1 MTVSKIQIL
10 GGPKEYVP
18 VLQAFIG
25 IENLPSNY
33 GGTLLPLD
41 SDIHPYTEIMLN
53 LLPLTPSA
61 TSTTSTTSREEAE
74 ENHHH
79 HHHHHQ
85 HASCGLD
92 GNKIENN
99 DDNRMIVSSIT
110 HNYSKYAEAVD
121 MTTNNLIQLDLY
133 PSQKDFQNYPYPE
146 NTPGSDSKTNE
157 KYWNNLSEQNESKLH
172 IIQDWLLNDID
183 KKDHDLLVL
192 HSLHPPLVY
201 LRYLRANQFD
211 INKTKTQITNSIEW
225 RKKMNIDI
233 LVTRLTIIYTVL
245 YK

>member
-74 ENHHH
+74 ENHH
-79 HHHHHQ
+79 Q

-99 DDNRMIVSSIT
+99 DDNNHDSKVIENRSLSLVILPHSYATTNELTNKADKNKNDHHHIILTNDTQYSSLWFSSIRF
-110 HNYSKYAEAVD
+110 
-121 MTTNNLIQLDLY
+121 TT
-133 PSQKDFQNYPYPE
+133 S
-146 NTPGSDSKTNE
+146 
-157 KYWNNLSEQNESKLH
+157 
-172 IIQDWLLNDID
+172 
-183 KKDHDLLVL
+183 
-192 HSLHPPLVY
+192 
-201 LRYLRANQFD
+201 
-211 INKTKTQITNSIEW
+211 
-225 RKKMNIDI
+225 
-233 LVTRLTIIYTVL
+233 
-245 YK
+245 